1 MLLLGLCLFSKRR
14 VARGGGGRH
23 TTVTPS
29 STTTLHQTDTTKHAN
44 KNRLPLAVAPQT
56 NASTDICQIGPF
68 MCTPEGRLQKAMFGG
83 AGLFCPGFP
92 REFAAFGALRTLE
105 VQTAS
110 FEGDTFDDVAK
121 VCVLFYF
128 AFFWTLLGGG
138 GFAPGYCFPGGSF
151 SARHRCVQDAKNTNT
166 PALQTHSL
174 YKPLKPLFF

>member
-1 MLLLGLCLFSKRR
+1 LLASGAWHAEEAADTQPK
-14 VARGGGGRH
+14 
-23 TTVTPS
+23 TPP
-29 STTTLHQTDTTKHAN
+29 LYNHAPHQTDANKKCTN

-121 VCVLFYF
+121 VCVLFQLF
-128 AFFWTLLGGG
+128 LLWFFR
-138 GFAPGYCFPGGSF
+138 
-151 SARHRCVQDAKNTNT
+151 SARWARARGVDVFCMKEKARK
-166 PALQTHSL
+166 AL
-174 YKPLKPLFF
+174 K